1 MSRFIF
7 FVLLIVIKFYLYIS
21 LYRLTNIKFIRC
33 IAIVFCVASFLS
45 VIFGFYY
52 ISLGFGGGLSSMT
65 FIQNFSIALMLSFFI
80 CEMLIVSFYLLQ
92 DLMTIIFIGFQY
104 FFVKKEK
111 TVKPKR
117 RQFLKKIALL
127 IGGGAF
133 SSFLYGI
140 TWGKYNYKVVNQ
152 ELCFDDLPDSF
163 DGFRIAQIS
172 DIHAGS
178 FDNATA
184 VRRGFDI
191 LQKQNADL
199 ILFTGDLVNTFASEI
214 EPYIGDLKK
223 LTAPYGKFSILG
235 NHDYSMYR
243 RLFEDEEHAK
253 KNSNQIKAHHKSMNF
268 QLLLNKNVKL
278 KKNGEYIRLI
288 GVENWGRSHHF
299 AKAGD
304 LDLAIQGCE
313 DKEFSILM
321 SHDPTHWEDKVLD
334 SEKHIHL
341 TLSGHTH
348 GLQMGISLPEFKWS
362 PIKYFYKYW
371 AGLYN
376 VKGKYL
382 YVNRGFGFL
391 AFAGR
396 VGMFPEITI
405 IELKKNKV
413 I

>member
-1 MSRFIF
+1 MRGILF
-7 FVLLIVIKFYLYIS
+7 FVFLIVIKVYLYIS
-21 LYRLTNIKFIRC
+21 LFRLFNKNALRY
-33 IAIVFCVASFLS
+33 IVLALSFASFLS
-45 VIFGFYY
+45 VGLGCYTVFTGFVGG
-52 ISLGFGGGLSSMT
+52 ISNMSFV
-65 FIQNFSIALMLSFFI
+65 QNFSFALMLSFFI
-80 CEMLIVSFYLLQ
+80 CEILIAPFFFLE
-92 DLMTIIFIGFQY
+92 DLMTMIVNGFRHFIL
-104 FFVKKEK
+104 KKQK
-111 TVKPKR
+111 PVKPKR
-117 RQFLKKIALL
+117 RQFLKKIAVL
-127 IGGGAF
+127 IGGGVF

-152 ELCFDDLPDSF
+152 QLTFDDLPDSF

-178 FDNATA
+178 FDNDAA

-199 ILFTGDLVNTFASEI
+199 ILFTGDLVNNFASEI
-214 EPYIGDLKK
+214 EPYMEDLKK

-243 RLFEDEEHAK
+243 RLFDDEEHAQMNFK
-253 KNSNQIKAHHKSMNF
+253 HIKDHHKTMNF
-268 QLLLNKNVKL
+268 HLLLNNNIKL
-278 KKNGEYIRLI
+278 KKNGQYIRLI

-299 AKAGD
+299 SKAGD

-334 SEKHIHL
+334 NNKHIHL

-348 GLQMGISLPEFKWS
+348 GLQMGIDLPEFKWS

-371 AGLYN
+371 AGLYK
-376 VKGKYL
+376 VRGKYL

-396 VGMFPEITI
+396 IGIFPEITI
-405 IELKKNKV
+405 LELKKNKV
-413 I
+413 